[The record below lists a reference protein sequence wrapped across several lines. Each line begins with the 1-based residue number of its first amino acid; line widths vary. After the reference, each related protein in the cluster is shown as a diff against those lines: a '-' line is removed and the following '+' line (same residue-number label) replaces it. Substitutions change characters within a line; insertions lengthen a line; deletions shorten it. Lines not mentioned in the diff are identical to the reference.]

1 MKMGEAEYMA
11 EFHESKD
18 NPLHKD
24 FGVLSNTLYILKKEK
39 QYRPSAIWYKLLG
52 IVCGSILTYFWGIF
66 GKYVIDIV
74 EAGGTIE
81 ENLQA
86 LFNILLI
93 AGIVFAVLTFG
104 DVTSNN
110 KTWFRFIEIRMKM
123 ILERIDKALRM
134 NYQLLEKPEVL
145 DIHQRASSATGGNN
159 NGVEGMMNLMT
170 TLGKNLFTV
179 IVTSIAVVVLD
190 WRLIF
195 ALVIISVAQYLY
207 FMRIIKLDKIKYWNK
222 LAPINREV
230 NYVERVSQDFDYA
243 KDIRLFDM
251 KEFLLTK
258 QRAVFIKR
266 EKLNDYHLE
275 MWFWHAIVV
284 RLLYVVGKS
293 LIYAALFIA
302 VLKNGMSIG
311 SFTMFLALAISFSEN
326 LLSFLQRFGDYR
338 RVSMEVDDFRSFM
351 DVSED
356 KAETIPL
363 PKAENYEIEFHD
375 VSYRYAAATKNAVSH
390 LNITIH
396 PGEKLAVVGLNGAGK
411 TTFIKLLC
419 RLYDPTEGYITL
431 NGVDIRNYS
440 REDYYKLFSPV
451 FQNIEVFAFPIA
463 ENVSMKIPEMTDET
477 EVASAI
483 REAGLEDKIC
493 SLPDDMKTYLLKI
506 VDENGVD
513 FSGGEKQKLAL
524 ARALYKNAPIVVLDE
539 PTSALDAIAEQN
551 LYESFDRMIGD
562 KSAVYISHRLASTR
576 FCDKVAMFEG
586 GNLIEFGSHDELMEK
601 DGAYA
606 HMFHVQA
613 QYYQENDGEEVESNG

>member
-1 MKMGEAEYMA
+1 MA
-11 EFHESKD
+11 EFNESKD

-52 IVCGSILTYFWGIF
+52 IVCGSVLSYFWGIF

-74 EAGGTIE
+74 EAGGTTE
-81 ENLQA
+81 DNLQA
-86 LFNILLI
+86 LLKILLI
-93 AGIVFAVLTFG
+93 AGIVFALLTFG
-104 DVTSNN
+104 DVTASNRI
-110 KTWFRFIEIRMKM
+110 WFRFIEIRMKM

-134 NYQLLEKPEVL
+134 NYQFLEKPEVL
-145 DIHQRASSATGGNN
+145 DIHQRASSATGGNS
-159 NGVEGMMNLMT
+159 NGVEGMMNLMN
-170 TLGKNLFTV
+170 TLGRNLFTV

-195 ALVIISVAQYLY
+195 ALVVISVLQYLY
-207 FMRIIKLDKIKYWNK
+207 FIKIIKLDKIHYWNK
-222 LAPINREV
+222 LAPVNREAR
-230 NYVERVSQDFDYA
+230 YMERVSQDFDYA

-251 KEFLLTK
+251 KEFLMHK
-258 QRAVFIKR
+258 QRNVFAKQ
-266 EKLNDYHLE
+266 EKLNDYHFE
-275 MWFWHAIVV
+275 IWFWHALVV
-284 RLLYVVGKS
+284 RALYVIGKA
-293 LIYAALFIA
+293 LIYAALFVA

-311 SFTMFLALAISFSEN
+311 SFTMFLALAVSFSES

-351 DVSED
+351 DVCED
-356 KAETIPL
+356 KAETIAIP
-363 PKAENYEIEFHD
+363 PADKYEIEFHD
-375 VSYRYAAATKNAVSH
+375 VSYRYNEATKDAVSH

-431 NGVDIRNYS
+431 NGVDIRKYS

-451 FQNIEVFAFPIA
+451 FQNVEVFAFPIA
-463 ENVSMKIPEMTDET
+463 ENVSMKIPEKTNDKLVISSLKE
-477 EVASAI
+477 S
-483 REAGLEDKIC
+483 GLEDKIW
-493 SLPDDMKTYLLKI
+493 SLPDNIKTCMLKI
-506 VDENGVD
+506 VDESGVD

-524 ARALYKNAPIVVLDE
+524 ARALYKNAPVVVLDE

-576 FCDKVAMFEG
+576 FCDKVAMFED
-586 GNLIEFGSHDELMEK
+586 GNVIELGSHDELMKK

-606 HMFHVQA
+606 HMFNVQA
-613 QYYQENDGEEVESNG
+613 QYYQENDEGEVENNG

>member
-1 MKMGEAEYMA
+1 MA
-11 EFHESKD
+11 EFNESKD

-52 IVCGSILTYFWGIF
+52 IVCGSVLSYFWGIF
-66 GKYVIDIV
+66 GKYVIEIV
-74 EAGGTIE
+74 EAGGTTE
-81 ENLQA
+81 DNLQA
-86 LFNILLI
+86 LLKILLI

-104 DVTSNN
+104 DVTASNRI
-110 KTWFRFIEIRMKM
+110 WFRFIEIRMKM

-145 DIHQRASSATGGNN
+145 DIHQRASSATGGNS
-159 NGVEGMMNLMT
+159 NGVEGMMNLMN
-170 TLGKNLFTV
+170 TLGRNLFTV

-195 ALVIISVAQYLY
+195 ALVVISVLQYLY
-207 FMRIIKLDKIKYWNK
+207 FIKIIKLDKIHYWNK
-222 LAPINREV
+222 LAPVNREAG
-230 NYVERVSQDFDYA
+230 YMERVSQDFDYA

-251 KEFLLTK
+251 KEFLMHK
-258 QRAVFIKR
+258 QRNVFAKQ
-266 EKLNDYHLE
+266 EKLNDYHFE
-275 MWFWHAIVV
+275 IWFWHALVV
-284 RLLYVVGKS
+284 RALYVIGKA
-293 LIYAALFIA
+293 LIYAALFVA

-311 SFTMFLALAISFSEN
+311 SFTMFLALAVSFSES

-351 DVSED
+351 DVCED
-356 KAETIPL
+356 KAETIAIP
-363 PKAENYEIEFHD
+363 PADKYEIEFHD
-375 VSYRYAAATKNAVSH
+375 VSYRYNEATKDAVSH

-431 NGVDIRNYS
+431 NGVDIRKYS
-440 REDYYKLFSPV
+440 REDYYELFSPV
-451 FQNIEVFAFPIA
+451 FQNVEVFAFPIA
-463 ENVSMKIPEMTDET
+463 ENVSMKIPEKTDDT
-477 EVASAI
+477 LVVSSLK
-483 REAGLEDKIC
+483 EAGLEDKIW
-493 SLPDDMKTYLLKI
+493 SLPDNIKTYMLKI
-506 VDENGVD
+506 VDESGVD

-524 ARALYKNAPIVVLDE
+524 ARALYKNAPVVVLDE

-576 FCDKVAMFEG
+576 FCDKVAMFEE
-586 GNLIEFGSHDELMEK
+586 GNVIELGSHEELMKK

-606 HMFHVQA
+606 HMFNVQA
-613 QYYQENDGEEVESNG
+613 QYYQENDEGEVENNG

>member
-1 MKMGEAEYMA
+1 MA
-11 EFHESKD
+11 EFNESKD

-39 QYRPSAIWYKLLG
+39 QYCPSAIGYKLLG
-52 IVCGSILTYFWGIF
+52 IVCGSVLSYFWGIF

-74 EAGGTIE
+74 EAGGTTE
-81 ENLQA
+81 DNLQA
-86 LFNILLI
+86 LLKILLI
-93 AGIVFAVLTFG
+93 AGIVFALLTFG
-104 DVTSNN
+104 DVTASNRI
-110 KTWFRFIEIRMKM
+110 WFRFIQIRMKM

-145 DIHQRASSATGGNN
+145 DIHQRASSATGGNS
-159 NGVEGMMNLMT
+159 NGVEGMMNLMN
-170 TLGKNLFTV
+170 TLGRNMFTV

-195 ALVIISVAQYLY
+195 ALVVISVLQYLY
-207 FMRIIKLDKIKYWNK
+207 FIKIIKLDKIHYWNK
-222 LAPINREV
+222 LAPVNREV
-230 NYVERVSQDFDYA
+230 GYMERVSQDFDYA

-251 KEFLLTK
+251 KEFLMHK
-258 QRAVFIKR
+258 QRNVFAKQ
-266 EKLNDYHLE
+266 EKLNDYHFE
-275 MWFWHAIVV
+275 IWFWHALVV
-284 RLLYVVGKS
+284 RALYVIGKA
-293 LIYAALFIA
+293 LIYAALFVA

-311 SFTMFLALAISFSEN
+311 SFTMFLALAVSFSES

-351 DVSED
+351 DVCED
-356 KAETIPL
+356 KAETIAIP
-363 PKAENYEIEFHD
+363 PADKYEIEFHD
-375 VSYRYAAATKNAVSH
+375 VSYRYNEATKDAVSH

-431 NGVDIRNYS
+431 NGVDIRKYS

-451 FQNIEVFAFPIA
+451 FQNVEVFAFPIA
-463 ENVSMKIPEMTDET
+463 ENVSMKIPEKTDDT
-477 EVASAI
+477 LVVSSLK
-483 REAGLEDKIC
+483 EAGLEDKIW
-493 SLPDDMKTYLLKI
+493 SLPDNIKTYMLKI
-506 VDENGVD
+506 VDESGVD

-576 FCDKVAMFEG
+576 FCDKVAMFED
-586 GNLIEFGSHDELMEK
+586 GNVIELGSHDELMKK

-606 HMFHVQA
+606 HMFNVQA
-613 QYYQENDGEEVESNG
+613 QYYQENDEGEVENNG

>member
-1 MKMGEAEYMA
+1 MA
-11 EFHESKD
+11 DFNESKD

-24 FGVLSNTLYILKKEK
+24 FGVISNTIYILKKEK
-39 QYRPSAIWYKLLG
+39 QYCPSAIWYKLIG
-52 IVCGSILTYFWGIF
+52 IVCGSVLSYFWGIF

-74 EAGGTIE
+74 EAGGTTE
-81 ENLQA
+81 DNLQA
-86 LFNILLI
+86 LLKILLT
-93 AGIVFAVLTFG
+93 AGLVFAVLSFG
-104 DVTSNN
+104 DVTASNRI
-110 KTWFRFIEIRMKM
+110 WFRFIQIRMKM

-145 DIHQRASSATGGNN
+145 DIHQRASSATGGNS
-159 NGVEGMMNLMT
+159 NGVEGMMNLMN
-170 TLGKNLFTV
+170 TLGRNLFTV

-195 ALVIISVAQYLY
+195 ALVVISVLQYLY
-207 FMRIIKLDKIKYWNK
+207 FIKIIKLDKIHYWNK
-222 LAPINREV
+222 LAPVNREV
-230 NYVERVSQDFDYA
+230 GYMERVSQDFDYA

-251 KEFLLTK
+251 KEFLMHK
-258 QRAVFIKR
+258 QRNVFAKQ
-266 EKLNDYHLE
+266 EKLNDYHFE
-275 MWFWHAIVV
+275 IWFWHALVV
-284 RLLYVVGKS
+284 RALYVIGKA
-293 LIYAALFIA
+293 LIYAALFVA

-311 SFTMFLALAISFSEN
+311 SFTMFLALAISFSES

-351 DVSED
+351 DVCED
-356 KAETIPL
+356 KAETIAIP
-363 PKAENYEIEFHD
+363 PADKYEIEFHD
-375 VSYRYAAATKNAVSH
+375 VSYRYNKATKDAVSH

-431 NGVDIRNYS
+431 NGVDIRKYS

-451 FQNIEVFAFPIA
+451 FQNVEVFAFPIA
-463 ENVSMKIPEMTDET
+463 EDVSMKIPEKTNDKL
-477 EVASAI
+477 VISSLK
-483 REAGLEDKIC
+483 EAGLEDKIW
-493 SLPDDMKTYLLKI
+493 SLPDNIKTYMLKI
-506 VDENGVD
+506 VDESGVD

-524 ARALYKNAPIVVLDE
+524 ARALYKNAPVVVLDE

-576 FCDKVAMFEG
+576 FCDKVAMFED
-586 GNLIEFGSHDELMEK
+586 GNVIELGSHDELMKK

-606 HMFHVQA
+606 HMFNVQA
-613 QYYQENDGEEVESNG
+613 QYYQENDEGEVENNG

>member
-1 MKMGEAEYMA
+1 MA
-11 EFHESKD
+11 DFNESKD

-24 FGVLSNTLYILKKEK
+24 FGVISNTIYILKKEK
-39 QYRPSAIWYKLLG
+39 QYCPSAIWYKLIG
-52 IVCGSILTYFWGIF
+52 IVCGSVLSYFWGIF

-74 EAGGTIE
+74 EAGGTTE
-81 ENLQA
+81 DNLQA
-86 LFNILLI
+86 LLKILLT
-93 AGIVFAVLTFG
+93 AGLVFAVLSFG
-104 DVTSNN
+104 DVTASNRI
-110 KTWFRFIEIRMKM
+110 WFRFIQIRMKM

-145 DIHQRASSATGGNN
+145 DIHQRASSATGGNS
-159 NGVEGMMNLMT
+159 NGVEGMMNLMN
-170 TLGKNLFTV
+170 TLGRNLFTV

-195 ALVIISVAQYLY
+195 ALVVICVLQYLC
-207 FMRIIKLDKIKYWNK
+207 FIKIIKLDKINYWNK
-222 LAPINREV
+222 LAPVNREAD
-230 NYVERVSQDFDYA
+230 YMERVSQDFDYA

-251 KEFLLTK
+251 KEFLMHK
-258 QRAVFIKR
+258 QRAVFAKQ
-266 EKLNDYHLE
+266 EKLHDYHFE
-275 MWFWHAIVV
+275 VWFWHAIIV
-284 RLLYVVGKS
+284 RVLYVIGKA
-293 LIYAALFIA
+293 LIYAALFVA

-351 DVSED
+351 DVCED
-356 KAETIPL
+356 KAETIAIPQSD
-363 PKAENYEIEFHD
+363 KYEIEFHD
-375 VSYRYAAATKNAVSH
+375 VSYRYTEATKDAVSH

-431 NGVDIRNYS
+431 NGVDIRKYS
-440 REDYYKLFSPV
+440 REDYYRLFSPV
-451 FQNIEVFAFPIA
+451 FQNVEVFAFPIA
-463 ENVSMKIPEMTDET
+463 ENVSMRVPEKTDEKIV
-477 EVASAI
+477 VASI
-483 REAGLEDKIC
+483 KEAGLEDKIY
-493 SLPDDMKTYLLKI
+493 SLPDDIKTYLLKI

-551 LYESFDRMIGD
+551 LYESFDRMIGE

-586 GNLIEFGSHDELMEK
+586 GTVIEFGSHDELMKK

-606 HMFHVQA
+606 HMFNVQA
-613 QYYQENDGEEVESNG
+613 QYYQENDGKGVENNG

>member
-1 MKMGEAEYMA
+1 MA
-11 EFHESKD
+11 EFNESKD

-52 IVCGSILTYFWGIF
+52 IVCGSVLSYFWGIF

-74 EAGGTIE
+74 EAGGTTE
-81 ENLQA
+81 DNLQA
-86 LFNILLI
+86 LLKILLT
-93 AGIVFAVLTFG
+93 AGVAFAVLSFG
-104 DVTSNN
+104 DVTASNRI
-110 KTWFRFIEIRMKM
+110 WFRFIEIRMKM

-145 DIHQRASSATGGNN
+145 DIHQRASSATGGNS
-159 NGVEGMMNLMT
+159 NGVEGMMNLMN
-170 TLGKNLFTV
+170 TLGRNLFTV

-195 ALVIISVAQYLY
+195 ALVVISVLQYLY
-207 FMRIIKLDKIKYWNK
+207 FIKIIKLDKIHYWNK
-222 LAPINREV
+222 LAPVNREAG
-230 NYVERVSQDFDYA
+230 YMERVSQDFDYA

-251 KEFLLTK
+251 KEFLMHK
-258 QRAVFIKR
+258 QRNVFAKQ
-266 EKLNDYHLE
+266 EKLNDYHFE
-275 MWFWHAIVV
+275 IWFWHALVV
-284 RLLYVVGKS
+284 RALYVIGKA
-293 LIYAALFIA
+293 LIYAALFVA

-311 SFTMFLALAISFSEN
+311 SFTMFLALAVSFSES

-351 DVSED
+351 DVCED
-356 KAETIPL
+356 KEETIEIPQAD
-363 PKAENYEIEFHD
+363 KYEIEFHD
-375 VSYRYAAATKNAVSH
+375 VSYRYNEGTKDAVSN

-431 NGVDIRNYS
+431 NGVDIRRYS

-451 FQNIEVFAFPIA
+451 FQNVEVFAFPIA
-463 ENVSMKIPEMTDET
+463 ENVSMKIPEKTNDKL
-477 EVASAI
+477 VISSL
-483 REAGLEDKIC
+483 REAGLEDKIW
-493 SLPDDMKTYLLKI
+493 SLPDNIKTYMLKI
-506 VDENGVD
+506 VDESGVD

-524 ARALYKNAPIVVLDE
+524 ARALYKNAPVVVLDE

-586 GNLIEFGSHDELMEK
+586 GTVIEIGSHDELMKK

-606 HMFHVQA
+606 HMFNVQA
-613 QYYQENDGEEVESNG
+613 QYYQENDEGEVENNG

>member
-1 MKMGEAEYMA
+1 MA
-11 EFHESKD
+11 EFNESKD

-52 IVCGSILTYFWGIF
+52 IVCGSVLSYFWGIF

-74 EAGGTIE
+74 EAGGTTE
-81 ENLQA
+81 DNLQA
-86 LFNILLI
+86 LLKILLI

-104 DVTSNN
+104 DVTASNRI
-110 KTWFRFIEIRMKM
+110 WFRFIEIRMKM

-145 DIHQRASSATGGNN
+145 DIHQRASSATGGNS
-159 NGVEGMMNLMT
+159 NGVEGMMNLMN
-170 TLGKNLFTV
+170 TLGRNLFTV

-195 ALVIISVAQYLY
+195 ALVVISVLQYLY
-207 FMRIIKLDKIKYWNK
+207 FVKIIKLDKIHYWNK
-222 LAPINREV
+222 LAPVNREAG
-230 NYVERVSQDFDYA
+230 YMERVSQDFDYA

-251 KEFLLTK
+251 KEFLMHK
-258 QRAVFIKR
+258 QRNVFAKQ
-266 EKLNDYHLE
+266 EKLNDYHFE
-275 MWFWHAIVV
+275 IWFWHALVV
-284 RLLYVVGKS
+284 RALYVIGKA
-293 LIYAALFIA
+293 LIYAALFVA

-311 SFTMFLALAISFSEN
+311 SFTMFLALAVSFSES

-351 DVSED
+351 DVCED
-356 KAETIPL
+356 KAETIAIP
-363 PKAENYEIEFHD
+363 PADKYEIEFHD
-375 VSYRYAAATKNAVSH
+375 VSYRYNEATKDAVSH

-431 NGVDIRNYS
+431 NGVDIRKYS
-440 REDYYKLFSPV
+440 REDYYELFSPV
-451 FQNIEVFAFPIA
+451 FQNVEVFAFPIA
-463 ENVSMKIPEMTDET
+463 ENVSMKIPEKTDDT
-477 EVASAI
+477 LVVSSLK
-483 REAGLEDKIC
+483 EAGLEDKIW
-493 SLPDDMKTYLLKI
+493 SLPDNIKTCMLKI

-524 ARALYKNAPIVVLDE
+524 ARALYKNAPVVVLDE

-576 FCDKVAMFEG
+576 FCDKVAMFED
-586 GNLIEFGSHDELMEK
+586 GNVIELGSHDELMKK

-606 HMFHVQA
+606 HMFNVQA
-613 QYYQENDGEEVESNG
+613 QYYQENDEGEVENNG

>member
-1 MKMGEAEYMA
+1 MT
-11 EFHESKD
+11 EFKESKD

-24 FGVLSNTLYILKKEK
+24 YGVIRNTVYILKKEK

-52 IVCGSILTYFWGIF
+52 IFCGSILSYIWGVF

-74 EAGGTIE
+74 EVGGSTE
-81 ENLQA
+81 ESLQA
-86 LFNILLI
+86 LLKLVLI
-93 AGIVFAVLTFG
+93 AGSIVVVLTFG
-104 DVTSNN
+104 NVTADN
-110 KTWFRFIEIRMKM
+110 KVWFRFIEIRMNM

-134 NYQLLEKPEVL
+134 NYQLLEKPAVL
-145 DIHQRASSATGGNN
+145 DIHQRATSATGGNN
-159 NGVEGMMNLMT
+159 NGVEGMMHLMS
-170 TLGKNLFTV
+170 TLGRNLFTV

-195 ALVIISVAQYLY
+195 ALVIIAIAQYLY
-207 FMRIIKLDKIKYWNK
+207 FVRIIKLDKLRFWNV
-222 LAPINREV
+222 LAPVNREAG
-230 NYVERVSQDFDYA
+230 YMERISQDFDYA

-251 KEFLLTK
+251 KEFLLAK
-258 QRAVFIKR
+258 QKKIFTKR
-266 EKLNDYHLE
+266 ESMNDYHLE
-275 MWFWHAIVV
+275 LWFWHAIVV

-311 SFTMFLALAISFSEN
+311 NFTMFLALAISFSEN

-351 DVSED
+351 EVCED
-356 KAETIPL
+356 EEKTIAI
-363 PKAENYEIEFHD
+363 PKADTYEIEFHD
-375 VSYRYAAATKNAVSH
+375 VSYRYAEATKDAVSH
-390 LNITIH
+390 LNIVLH

-431 NGVDIRNYS
+431 NGVDIRKYS
-440 REDYYKLFSPV
+440 RDDYYKLFSPV
-451 FQNIEVFAFPIA
+451 FQNVEVFAFPIA
-463 ENVSMKIPEMTDET
+463 ENVSMKTPEKT
-477 EVASAI
+477 EEKKVITAI
-483 REAGLEDKIC
+483 KEAGLEEKIFA
-493 SLPDDMKTYLLKI
+493 LPDDIRTYLLKI

-513 FSGGEKQKLAL
+513 FSGGERQKLAL

-551 LYESFDRMIGD
+551 LYESFDRMIGE

-576 FCDKVAMFEG
+576 FCDKVVMFEG
-586 GNLIEFGSHDELMEK
+586 GTVIEFGTHDELMEK
-601 DGAYA
+601 AGAYA
-606 HMFHVQA
+606 HMFEVQA
-613 QYYQENDGEEVESNG
+613 QYYQENEGKEVEKND